1 MSTTIRRVRTLAPI
15 VRTFAPFANCEQWER
30 LVPVQRMRVAS
41 VCGKSKNYEWRA
53 IGWLAA

>member
-1 MSTTIRRVRTLAPI
+1 MSTPIRRVRTLAPI
-15 VRTFAPFANCEQWER
+15 VRTFAPFANCEESER

-41 VCGKSKNYEWRA
+41 ACGRSKNYEWLS